1 MTDKVKELEEQLAKA
16 RSEEVKKSGFTLVV
30 FEDDLESLKEI
41 KVFPHDLTDK
51 EKSEIIQSA
60 SRLSENLEEIQEIAK
75 TLDTTV
81 GPWLKL
87 MTLTDDPLKEI
98 IACMFQLDAA
108 MVATLPNLDLLGV
121 IFQDNPWIN
130 SKAKSLATELDFI
143 VKKGGS
149 VAKNDGGRKDK
160 WQRQE

>member
-60 SRLSENLEEIQEIAK
+60 SRLSENLEEIQEITK

-87 MTLTDDPLKEI
+87 MALTDDPLKEI
-98 IACMFQLDAA
+98 IACMFQLDAT

-143 VKKGGS
+143 VQKSGS